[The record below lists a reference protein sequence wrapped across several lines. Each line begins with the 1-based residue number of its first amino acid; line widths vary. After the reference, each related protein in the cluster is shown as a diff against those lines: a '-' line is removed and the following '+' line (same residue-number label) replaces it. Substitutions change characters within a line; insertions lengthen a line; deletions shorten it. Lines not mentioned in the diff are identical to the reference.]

1 MNRAALTGLVILCL
15 VALACGRYGPPT
27 RTPKLYE
34 NPSKLPV
41 VGAGPDPICEEPE
54 EKSP

>member
-1 MNRAALTGLVILCL
+1 MNRAALATLVILCF
-15 VALACGRYGPPT
+15 AAAACGRYGPPT
-27 RTPKLYE
+27 RSPQLYE

-41 VGAGPDPICEEPE
+41 VGAGPDPTCEEPE